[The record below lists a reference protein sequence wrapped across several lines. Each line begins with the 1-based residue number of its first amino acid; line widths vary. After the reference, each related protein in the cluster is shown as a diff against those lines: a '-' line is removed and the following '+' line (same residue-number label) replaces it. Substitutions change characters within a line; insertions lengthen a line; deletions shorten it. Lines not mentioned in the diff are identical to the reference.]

1 MAVNQKTSKITNSE
15 YDSLISKSIDL
26 KNNKEKSIVEGKVVA
41 IETDTIIVDVGLKS
55 EGRIPITEFSRPG
68 KNPEINIG
76 DSVKVFVDRV
86 DGVNGETKLSYEK
99 ALKQSAWN
107 SLQDS
112 FDNNKTV
119 TGTPYNKVKG
129 GMSVNLDGVTAFLP
143 GSQIDN
149 RQIVIDTKE
158 LLDKP
163 LELMILKMDKY
174 RGNIVVSRKAISE
187 IEIKKQREKL
197 LTNIKEGSI
206 LEGRIKNITDYG
218 AFIDLGGIDGLVHIT
233 DIAWRRINH
242 PSDLLEVGNQVKV
255 KILKYDEEITRLSLG
270 IKQLTDDPWINVDKY
285 FEIEK
290 NYDGEISGIND
301 QGIFLSIN
309 NVNKYFEIEKD
320 YDCEVFA
327 IADQGVFLSMND
339 FDGFIPTAELTW
351 LKKPPHPSKIVQIK
365 DKIKVKIL
373 EIDSEKRRLNCSLK
387 RLKQNPWLS
396 IKEKFKVNDIIDT
409 KIVNIVDFGIF
420 VKVYDEIDGMIHIS
434 DLDWDES
441 KCLSI
446 LSNFKKGEK
455 VSVKILDINIDKE
468 RISLSIKHLVNNP
481 ILDFI
486 LKKPLKSII
495 SGKIISINEKGLTVN
510 ISKNINGFIKK
521 TDLAKDKS
529 EQRIDRFAV
538 NETIDSMITSFD
550 EKSKKINLSIKDI
563 EINEEKKLLKKY
575 GSKDSGA
582 SLGDILTDALKEK
595 KSN

>member
-15 YDSLISKSIDL
+15 YDNLISKNLDL
-26 KNNKEKSIVEGKVVA
+26 KNNKEKSIVDGKIVA
-41 IETDTIIVDVGLKS
+41 KETDTIIVDVGLKS
-55 EGRIPITEFSRPG
+55 EGRIPISEFSRPG
-68 KNPEINIG
+68 NNSEINIG

-112 FDNNKTV
+112 FDNNKIV
-119 TGTPYNKVKG
+119 TGTPFNKVKG

-149 RQIVIDTKE
+149 KQITIDTKE
-158 LLDKP
+158 LIDKP

-174 RGNIVVSRKAISE
+174 RGNIVVSRKAIFD

-206 LEGRIKNITDYG
+206 IEGRVKNITDYG
-218 AFIDLGGIDGLVHIT
+218 AFIDLGGIDGLLHIT
-233 DIAWRRINH
+233 DIAWKKINH
-242 PSDLLEVGNQVKV
+242 PSDLLEIGNQVKV
-255 KILKYDEEITRLSLG
+255 KILKYDEAITRLSLG
-270 IKQLTDDPWINVDKY
+270 MKQLSDDPWINVDKH
-285 FEIEK
+285 FEINK
-290 NYDGEISGIND
+290 NYDGEVSGIND
-301 QGIFLSIN
+301 QGIFFFI
-309 NVNKYFEIEKD
+309 
-320 YDCEVFA
+320 
-327 IADQGVFLSMND
+327 ND
-339 FDGFIPTAELTW
+339 FDGFVSTTELSW
-351 LKKPPHPSKIVQIK
+351 LKKPLHPSKIVQIK
-365 DKIKVKIL
+365 NKIKVKIL

-387 RLKQNPWLS
+387 RLKENPWLS

-409 KIVNIVDFGIF
+409 TIVNIVDFGIF

-446 LSNFKKGEK
+446 LNDFNKGEK

-486 LKKPLKSII
+486 LKKPVKSII

-521 TDLAKDKS
+521 TDLAKDRS

-563 EINEEKKLLKKY
+563 EINEEKKFLNKY
-575 GSKDSGA
+575 GSEDSGA
-582 SLGDILTDALKEK
+582 SLGDILSDALKEK
-595 KSN
+595 ESS

>member
-1 MAVNQKTSKITNSE
+1 MAVNQKTLIITNSE
-15 YDSLISKSIDL
+15 YDSLISKSLDL

-41 IETDTIIVDVGLKS
+41 IEVDTVIVDVGLKS
-55 EGRIPITEFSRPG
+55 EGRIPITEFSKSG

-86 DGVNGETKLSYEK
+86 DDANGETKLSYEK

-107 SLQDS
+107 SLQYS

-119 TGTPYNKVKG
+119 TGTPYSKVKG
-129 GMSVNLDGVTAFLP
+129 GMSVNLDGVIAFLP
-143 GSQIDN
+143 GSQLDN
-149 RQIVIDTKE
+149 RQFITDTKE
-158 LLDKP
+158 LIAKP

-174 RGNIVVSRKAISE
+174 RGNIVVSRKAISD
-187 IEIKKQREKL
+187 IEIKKQREEL

-233 DIAWRRINH
+233 DISWRKINH
-242 PSDLLEVGNQVKV
+242 PSDILEVGNQVKV
-255 KILKYDEEITRLSLG
+255 KVLKYDEEITRLSLG

-290 NYDGEISGIND
+290 NYDGEVYGMND
-301 QGIFLSIN
+301 QGIFLSMN
-309 NVNKYFEIEKD
+309 N
-320 YDCEVFA
+320 
-327 IADQGVFLSMND
+327 
-339 FDGFIPTAELTW
+339 FDGFVQTTELSW

-373 EIDSEKRRLNCSLK
+373 EIDSDKKRLNCSLK
-387 RLKQNPWLS
+387 RLKKNPWLY
-396 IKEKFKVNDIIDT
+396 IKEKFKVNDVINT

-420 VKVYDEIDGMIHIS
+420 VEVYDEIDGMIHIS

-441 KCLSI
+441 KCPSI
-446 LSNFKKGEK
+446 LSNYKKGEK

-468 RISLSIKHLVNNP
+468 RISLSIKHLLNDP

-486 LKKPLKSII
+486 LKKPVKSII

-510 ISKNINGFIKK
+510 IAKNINGFIKK
-521 TDLAKDKS
+521 KDLAKDEL
-529 EQRIDRFAV
+529 EQRINRFAI

-550 EKSKKINLSIKDI
+550 EKSKKINLSIKHI
-563 EINEEKKLLKKY
+563 EINEEKKLLNKY

-582 SLGDILTDALKEK
+582 SLGDILTDVLKEN
-595 KSN
+595 KSS